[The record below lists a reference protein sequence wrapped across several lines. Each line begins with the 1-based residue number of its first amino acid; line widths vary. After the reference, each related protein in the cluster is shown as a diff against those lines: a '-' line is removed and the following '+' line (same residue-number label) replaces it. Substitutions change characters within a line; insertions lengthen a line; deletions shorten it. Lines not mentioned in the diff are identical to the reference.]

1 MEEHLFLLYGIIKK
15 ITENMKTEELI
26 NIANKIDDILY
37 EHGYVVDHDI
47 LAHHI
52 FRVIKESYPNDN
64 IELEPP
70 DLKIGSGLKYIP
82 EIV

>member
-1 MEEHLFLLYGIIKK
+1 MKAEELIDITDKVDDVLHGYGII
-15 ITENMKTEELI
+15 
-26 NIANKIDDILY
+26 
-37 EHGYVVDHDI
+37 VDHGI

-52 FRVIKESYPNDN
+52 LKVIKESHPNDN

-70 DLKIGSGLKYIP
+70 DLKVILGLKTLP